1 LLLDLCT
8 QETSAEHDVQQPND
22 FEDTTKPLSDT
33 LRDLI
38 AGIRGETV
46 TLRELMEAVGEQGLL
61 MICALAC
68 LPFLIPVSIPGVSTV
83 FGAAIILVGIAIFL
97 NRLPW
102 LPARILDRRLDTAK
116 LVPALQKGAGVVSR
130 IDRYLKPRMT
140 GLTQG
145 ATVNRINALAI
156 TAGGIL
162 LMFPLGLIPFSNT
175 LPAIAILLLATG
187 MIQRDGLIVLAG
199 YAFLVFTVIYFSV
212 LAFMAVSAG
221 QGLATFLT

>member
-1 LLLDLCT
+1 M
-8 QETSAEHDVQQPND
+8 QPSND

-61 MICALAC
+61 LICALAC

-83 FGAAIILVGIAIFL
+83 FGAAIILVGMAIFL

-102 LPARILDRRLDTAK
+102 LPARILDRQLDTAR

-130 IDRYLKPRMT
+130 IDRYLKPRLT
-140 GLTQG
+140 GLTRG
-145 ATVNRINALAI
+145 GTVNRLNALGI
-156 TAGGIL
+156 TLGGIL

-187 MIQRDGLIVLAG
+187 MIQRDGLIVLGG
-199 YAFLVFTVIYFSV
+199 YAFLVFTIIYFSV
-212 LAFMAVSAG
+212 LAIMAVSAG
-221 QGLATFLT
+221 QGLATFFT

>member
-1 LLLDLCT
+1 MQHPT
-8 QETSAEHDVQQPND
+8 D
-22 FEDTTKPLSDT
+22 FEDSTKPLSDT

-61 MICALAC
+61 LICALAC

-116 LVPALQKGAGVVSR
+116 LVPALEKGAGVVSR
-130 IDRYLKPRMT
+130 IDRYLKPRLS

-145 ATVNRINALAI
+145 AAVNRMNALGI

-175 LPAIAILLLATG
+175 LPAVAILLLATG

-212 LAFMAVSAG
+212 LAVMAVSAG
-221 QGLATFLT
+221 QGLASFFV

>member
-1 LLLDLCT
+1 MQHPT
-8 QETSAEHDVQQPND
+8 D
-22 FEDTTKPLSDT
+22 FEDSTKPLSDT
-33 LRDLI
+33 LRYLI

-46 TLRELMEAVGEQGLL
+46 TLRDLMEAVGEQGLL
-61 MICALAC
+61 LICALAC

-102 LPARILDRRLDTAK
+102 LPARILDRKLDTAK
-116 LVPALQKGAGVVSR
+116 LVPALEKGAGVVSR
-130 IDRYLKPRMT
+130 IDRYLKPRLS

-145 ATVNRINALAI
+145 ATVNRMNALGI

-175 LPAIAILLLATG
+175 LPAVAILLLATG
-187 MIQRDGLIVLAG
+187 MIQRDGLMVLAG

-212 LAFMAVSAG
+212 LAVMAVSAG
-221 QGLATFLT
+221 QGLATFIN

>member
-1 LLLDLCT
+1 M
-8 QETSAEHDVQQPND
+8 QQSTD
-22 FEDTTKPLSDT
+22 FDDTTKPLSDT

-61 MICALAC
+61 LICALAC

-102 LPARILDRRLDTAK
+102 LPARILDRRMDTAK
-116 LVPALQKGAGVVSR
+116 LVPALQKGAGIVSR
-130 IDRYLKPRMT
+130 IDGYLKPRLLGMT
-140 GLTQG
+140 RG
-145 ATVNRINALAI
+145 ATPNRINALGI
-156 TAGGIL
+156 TAGGVL

-187 MIQRDGLIVLAG
+187 MIQRDGLVVLAG
-199 YAFLVFTVIYFSV
+199 YAFLVFTVIYFV
-212 LAFMAVSAG
+212 VIAAMAFTAG
-221 QGLATFLT
+221 QSLATFFI

>member
-1 LLLDLCT
+1 
-8 QETSAEHDVQQPND
+8 VQPSND

-61 MICALAC
+61 LICALAC

-102 LPARILDRRLDTAK
+102 LPARILDRRLDTAR

-130 IDRYLKPRMT
+130 IDRYLKPRLT

-145 ATVNRINALAI
+145 GTVNRLNALGI
-156 TAGGIL
+156 TLGGIL

-187 MIQRDGLIVLAG
+187 MIQRDGLIVLGG

-212 LAFMAVSAG
+212 LAIMAVSAG
-221 QGLATFLT
+221 QGLATFFT